1 MKKKV
6 KDRLKVIDKTMKI
19 TEIDRFMMSA
29 GEQHIANRLG
39 IIIGLLTILIDEVDL

>member
-29 GEQHIANRLG
+29 GEQHIANRLS
-39 IIIGLLTILIDEVDL
+39 IIIGLLTILVDEGDL